1 MQLKTRTDYR
11 VARHRR
17 VRRKIS
23 GTEARPRMAIFKSVT
38 SLQVQLVD
46 DENGVTLVS
55 ARTGGRKN
63 KAAAE
68 ELGRRIAELAEAR
81 GVKQVVVDRGGFQFH
96 GRIKA
101 VVDAAVAC
109 GLSIGD
115 AAAPASPEPVEA
127 ATPEK
132 AGEEDK

>member
-23 GTEARPRMAIFKSVT
+23 GTEDRPRMAVFKSDT
-38 SLQVQLVD
+38 SLQVQLID
-46 DENGVTLVS
+46 DQNGVTLVS

-63 KAAAE
+63 VAAAE
-68 ELGRRIAELAEAR
+68 ELGRRIAELADAR
-81 GVKQVVVDRGGFQFH
+81 GVKQVVVDRGGFRFH

-101 VVDAAVAC
+101 VVDAAVAS

-115 AAAPASPEPVEA
+115 TPAPAPQED
-127 ATPEK
+127 
-132 AGEEDK
+132 AGEEVS

>member
-1 MQLKTRTDYR
+1 MLKTRSDYR

-23 GTEARPRMAIFKSVT
+23 GTEDRPRMALFKSVT
-38 SLQVQLVD
+38 SLQVQLID
-46 DENGVTLVS
+46 DEKGETLVS
-55 ARTGGRKN
+55 ARTGGRKS

-81 GVKQVVVDRGGFQFH
+81 GVKQVVVDRGGFAFH

-101 VVDAAVAC
+101 VVDAAVAS
-109 GLSIGD
+109 GLSIGNTT
-115 AAAPASPEPVEA
+115 APAQA
-127 ATPEK
+127 D
-132 AGEEDK
+132 AGEEDKEP